1 MAGRLTMDAWPIE
14 EIPDQDSLFY
24 RVPVAWLRPADLN
37 IIPGVFREN
46 KGSIST
52 DWDKYSTAA
61 ETRSR
66 QGGPERFAVLKMI
79 VGRVREISELTVLH
93 EPIQNVEGQSDNRA
107 HSSIYGLESSANTIP
122 DLGRKEKIRT
132 ELHDKFNLWAIPP
145 HAPVE

>member
-1 MAGRLTMDAWPIE
+1 MDAWPIE

-66 QGGPERFAVLKMI
+66 Q
-79 VGRVREISELTVLH
+79 
-93 EPIQNVEGQSDNRA
+93 
-107 HSSIYGLESSANTIP
+107 
-122 DLGRKEKIRT
+122 
-132 ELHDKFNLWAIPP
+132 
-145 HAPVE
+145 